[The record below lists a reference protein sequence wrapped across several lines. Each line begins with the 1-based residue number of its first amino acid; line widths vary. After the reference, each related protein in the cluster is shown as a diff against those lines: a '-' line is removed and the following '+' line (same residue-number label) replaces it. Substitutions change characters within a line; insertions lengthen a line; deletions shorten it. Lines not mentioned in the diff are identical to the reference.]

1 MCPEPVRGTSV
12 RATREEGKGQELAPH
27 STRCRVVLGPGAQ
40 RQIAPTRLF
49 FHCDFPASMPLRVC
63 GRVSPLGF
71 SGFLRDERLFVPV
84 TSLSGLRHRGVNCDG
99 LILDVLITSLVRLE
113 RGSGCFGRGTRSP
126 WLRGASSLHSVLL
139 RALPSEDSPRRHF
152 SFK

>member
-1 MCPEPVRGTSV
+1 
-12 RATREEGKGQELAPH
+12 
-27 STRCRVVLGPGAQ
+27 
-40 RQIAPTRLF
+40 
-49 FHCDFPASMPLRVC
+49 MPLRVC
-63 GRVSPLGF
+63 GGGLALGVF
-71 SGFLRDERLFVPV
+71 GLPAGRALFVPV

-139 RALPSEDSPRRHF
+139 
-152 SFK
+152 